1 MAIMAM
7 CEHIYLLQGR
17 RGFSL
22 VPEWL
27 FLGIYFCVTNLALG
41 SSWVC
46 TRAWARLLYDVRGFQ
61 IDVFIHLFVRRA
73 TCMYDVLTRVI
84 SLNLVWN
91 CFRGLLGLLC
101 CEETLED
108 NVSELAIHEWI
119 VNVDEDAARFGLND
133 AYIMHATWAN
143 SDYFPVH

>member
-1 MAIMAM
+1 
-7 CEHIYLLQGR
+7 
-17 RGFSL
+17 
-22 VPEWL
+22 
-27 FLGIYFCVTNLALG
+27 
-41 SSWVC
+41 
-46 TRAWARLLYDVRGFQ
+46 
-61 IDVFIHLFVRRA
+61 
-73 TCMYDVLTRVI
+73 MYDVLTRVI

-91 CFRGLLGLLC
+91 CFRGLLELLC

-108 NVSELAIHEWI
+108 NVSELAIHEWV